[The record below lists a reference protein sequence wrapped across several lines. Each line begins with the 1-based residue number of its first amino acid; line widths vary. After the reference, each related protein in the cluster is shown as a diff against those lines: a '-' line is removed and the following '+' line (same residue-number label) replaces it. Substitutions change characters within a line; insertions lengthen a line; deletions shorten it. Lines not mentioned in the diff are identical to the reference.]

1 MQEDPSSVFNQP
13 EFKASLAK
21 YEQMMQD
28 GIRVYFE
35 AEELTLIA
43 EYYASIGDP
52 TSSEEAIDYALSI
65 HPENLDV
72 QIFKCH
78 SLFSRKK
85 IQEAQQLLY
94 SLPDQNDYEVKLLYI
109 ELALIQNDTGKAKRL
124 FEQCYEDYPHIETS
138 LDIAQLYMDYQMKSE
153 AYPWLL
159 KAYKEDPENPE
170 TIELMA
176 SFQYASENFDEAVKL
191 FNRILDEFPY
201 NVDAWLNLARCHIRM
216 NQIEQA
222 FEALDFALA
231 IDDTNLIAWELKA
244 HCYLEQGE
252 TEEAFKCFDYI
263 ESHTKDKGYIWNV
276 LMYVHFDLGN
286 FEQVLEY
293 SKKLLE
299 QYPMPENEFDWA
311 EICYR
316 RALACIYLNLADECA
331 KAIIMGLA
339 FNNHDY
345 RLYLVKGELHLMY
358 EEMEKA
364 RKNFKYAM
372 QFSPTPK
379 EALVGIAYAF
389 FRTSYFDK
397 ALETYQ
403 ELEQDY
409 PAEAPFFY
417 YFIAFCHF
425 RLNQQEKMFKYLV
438 RGAVYMPELL
448 TNNKKEFP
456 TGEDEAFF
464 KLAFEI
470 IRQIQQG
477 KLDPSPYLDESK

>member
-276 LMYVHFDLGN
+276 LMYVHFDFG
-286 FEQVLEY
+286 
-293 SKKLLE
+293 
-299 QYPMPENEFDWA
+299 
-311 EICYR
+311 R
-316 RALACIYLNLADECA
+316 RY
-331 KAIIMGLA
+331 AIA
-339 FNNHDY
+339 VPWH
-345 RLYLVKGELHLMY
+345 V
-358 EEMEKA
+358 
-364 RKNFKYAM
+364 
-372 QFSPTPK
+372 S
-379 EALVGIAYAF
+379 
-389 FRTSYFDK
+389 TS
-397 ALETYQ
+397 T
-403 ELEQDY
+403 
-409 PAEAPFFY
+409 
-417 YFIAFCHF
+417 
-425 RLNQQEKMFKYLV
+425 
-438 RGAVYMPELL
+438 
-448 TNNKKEFP
+448 
-456 TGEDEAFF
+456 
-464 KLAFEI
+464 
-470 IRQIQQG
+470 
-477 KLDPSPYLDESK
+477 

>member
-43 EYYASIGDP
+43 EYYASQGDP
-52 TSSEEAIDYALSI
+52 VSSEEAINFALSI

-78 SLFSRKK
+78 SLFSHKK
-85 IQEAQQLLY
+85 IQEAQRLLY

-124 FEQCYEDYPHIETS
+124 FEQCYEDYPHIETL
-138 LDIAQLYMDYQMKSE
+138 LDIAQLYMDYQMKNE

-159 KAYKEDPENPE
+159 KAYKENPDNPE

-201 NVDAWLNLARCHIRM
+201 NIDAWLNVARCHIRM

-286 FEQVLEY
+286 FEQVLKY
-293 SKKLLE
+293 SKKLFE
-299 QYPMPENEFDWA
+299 QYPMLGNELDWA

-316 RALACIYLNLADECA
+316 RALACIYLDQPSECD
-331 KAIIMGLA
+331 KAIKTGLV

-345 RLYLVKGELHLMY
+345 RFYLVRGELYLMY
-358 EEMEKA
+358 EDVEKA
-364 RKNFKYAM
+364 RKNFKYAI
-372 QFSPTPK
+372 QFSPAI
-379 EALVGIAYAF
+379 EDALIGIAYAF
-389 FRTSYFDK
+389 FRCSYFNE
-397 ALETYQ
+397 ALEVYQ
-403 ELEQDY
+403 ELEQNY
-409 PAEAPFFY
+409 PAKASSLY

-425 RLNQQEKMFKYLV
+425 RLNQQDEMFKYLV
-438 RGAVYMPELL
+438 RGAVYMPGLL
-448 TNNKKEFP
+448 TDNTKAFP
-456 TGEDEAFF
+456 AGEDEAFF
-464 KLAFEI
+464 RLASEI
-470 IRQIQQG
+470 VWQIQQG
-477 KLDPSPYLDESK
+477 RLDPTPYLDGNE